1 MALKIKNIIYPNMY
15 QAHGIAVDKQ
25 AFTIPTSS
33 QTVDSTYASQETIT
47 NAIKGIHEFL
57 TNELELVEVPVDGEM
72 DIDNIIEPPIH
83 LTTTPLPSSIPT
95 NDTLLAP
102 LYNAFENSTTDSN
115 TFKPIYGFKYYTF
128 NDKLNERKPLYLKIN
143 YGLFL
148 LSKLGVNMRI
158 RFAFAIEVEIK
169 NSIDGSTITSS
180 VLCNVHGQ
188 NTALS
193 YSDYY
198 TQNMEQKDS
207 IGLNY
212 DGVLYVNIFPKL
224 GIRHSHG
231 SSSTTN
237 LSYITL
243 NKVSYIN
250 FFLQR
255 KEDYF
260 IFMPFSYIDSQSDR
274 NIAYKGYNSTSISA
288 GFYSYDGLSTYT
300 TNDNVHVPFI
310 SNRIV
315 GNNTMAIFRS
325 IDIDPVSN
333 NIYENFNLCVGY
345 NTNIQSTGVEI
356 VIDNGNGTKSK
367 YVTLSGIDSYHY
379 LNSNK
384 LAMIIKTDDIINE

>member
-15 QAHGIAVDKQ
+15 QAHGIAVDRQ
-25 AFTIPTSS
+25 EFTRGTNS

-83 LTTTPLPSSIPT
+83 LTTTTSGSIPT
-95 NDTLLAP
+95 NNTLLAP
-102 LYNAFENSTTDSN
+102 LYNAFKNNTTDSN

-128 NDKLNERKPLYLKIN
+128 NDELNERKPLYLKIN

-148 LSKLGVNMRI
+148 LSKLGTSLRI

-169 NSIDGSTITSS
+169 NSIDGSTLTSS
-180 VLCNVHGQ
+180 VLCNLHGQ
-188 NTALS
+188 TATS
-193 YSDYY
+193 SWSEYY

-224 GIRHSHG
+224 GIRHAHT
-231 SSSTTN
+231 SSGTTI
-237 LSYITL
+237 SYTTL

-260 IFMPFSYIDSQSDR
+260 IFMPFSYIGSQSAHDTSFR
-274 NIAYKGYNSTSISA
+274 GYNSISINTV
-288 GFYSYDGLSTYT
+288 FYSYDGLSTYA
-300 TNDNVHVPFI
+300 TNDNVHVPFLY
-310 SNRIV
+310 NRIV
-315 GNNTMAIFRS
+315 GNNNMAIFRS
-325 IDIDPVSN
+325 IDIDPTSN
-333 NIYENFNLCVGY
+333 NICENFNLCVGY
-345 NTNIQSTGVEI
+345 NNNIQSTGNEI

-367 YVTLSGIDSYHY
+367 YITLSGIDSYHY

-384 LAMIIKTDDIINE
+384 LAIIIKTDDIINE

>member
-1 MALKIKNIIYPNMY
+1 MTLKIKNIIYPNMY

-25 AFTIPTSS
+25 AFNIPTYQ
-33 QTVDSTYASQETIT
+33 QTVDSTYASQGTIT

-83 LTTTPLPSSIPT
+83 LTTTSTSSIPT
-95 NDTLLAP
+95 NNTLLEP
-102 LYNAFENSTTDSN
+102 LYNAFKNSTTDSN

-128 NDKLNERKPLYLKIN
+128 NDELNERKPLYLKIN

-148 LSKLGVNMRI
+148 LSKLGTSLRI

-169 NSIDGSTITSS
+169 NSIYGSTITSS
-180 VLCNVHGQ
+180 VLGNLHGQ
-188 NTALS
+188 TATS
-193 YSDYY
+193 SWAEYY
-198 TQNMEQKDS
+198 TQTMEQKDS
-207 IGLNY
+207 IGSHY

-224 GIRHSHG
+224 GVRHAHTSNG
-231 SSSTTN
+231 TN
-237 LSYITL
+237 ISYTIL

-260 IFMPFSYIDSQSDR
+260 IFMPFSYIGSQSAYD
-274 NIAYKGYNSTSISA
+274 IALRGYNSTSIST
-288 GFYSYDGLSTYT
+288 GFYSYDGLSTYS
-300 TNDNVHVPFI
+300 TNDNVHVPFL

-325 IDIDPVSN
+325 IDIDPVSS

-345 NTNIQSTGVEI
+345 NTMIQSSGAEI